1 MVIFLLVWS
10 SAHRRIFSRKGTVV
24 VREKNKQTNKQ
35 TNREQNSLPDRFK
48 SFFSEDKRLLLA
60 EFRQQN
66 RPWSFFLF
74 IKNPLRKAVV
84 LL

>member
-35 TNREQNSLPDRFK
+35 IESKTLFQIDLNLFFQKINVYYLLNFASRIDRGLF
-48 SFFSEDKRLLLA
+48 FFSTKIPYV
-60 EFRQQN
+60 RQ
-66 RPWSFFLF
+66 
-74 IKNPLRKAVV
+74 
-84 LL
+84 